1 MKASAFLQRVSEL
14 LVLVLAAG
22 LPAGTKAWPRSRS
35 QSDEGAAKA
44 SASAAKPTEEH
55 VVSPSVSPV
64 FAEGLRALEQSR
76 FEQAIA
82 AFQRALEID
91 PNLVTARYDLG
102 VAYFA
107 LQKFDES
114 RRALEEVLRQ
124 DPKHHFARYFLAR
137 VDLVQENLDA
147 AICGFRA
154 LPQNKPVA
162 DELYYLGSAYFRKG
176 DTQQATQTL
185 EWAAASKPG
194 DYRVRLLLARC
205 YEKLGRKAEA
215 ERQYALSEK
224 IRENYRGKSQAILG
238 CHSALFTQFPQDP
251 GTGVERCHELLDGD
265 DPTKLV
271 SLGVL
276 LAERGL
282 YAQAVAP
289 LVKAT
294 QLDPENYE
302 PYFNLGLTYFK
313 MKDYGNARKSLEGAV
328 ALRSEPYEAVALL
341 GSALFA
347 LGDDYNAVEQL
358 RHAHELRPSDEKM
371 SALLFEELK
380 IIAQHLLAEKQYKQS
395 IPYFEEALSLK
406 PGAAELH
413 LQLAEVYRALGDAA
427 SAAKEQQ
434 ASGATP

>member
-1 MKASAFLQRVSEL
+1 
-14 LVLVLAAG
+14 
-22 LPAGTKAWPRSRS
+22 
-35 QSDEGAAKA
+35 
-44 SASAAKPTEEH
+44 
-55 VVSPSVSPV
+55 
-64 FAEGLRALEQSR
+64 LE
-76 FEQAIA
+76 
-82 AFQRALEID
+82 
-91 PNLVTARYDLG
+91 
-102 VAYFA
+102 
-107 LQKFDES
+107 
-114 RRALEEVLRQ
+114 
-124 DPKHHFARYFLAR
+124 
-137 VDLVQENLDA
+137 A
-147 AICGFRA
+147 AIRGFRA

-162 DELYYLGSAYFRKG
+162 DELYYLGSAYFRRR

-185 EWAAASKPG
+185 ERAAASKPG

-251 GTGVERCHELLDGD
+251 GPGVERCHELLDGD

-271 SLGVL
+271 SLGVF

-289 LVKAT
+289 LVKAA

-313 MKDYGNARKSLEGAV
+313 MKDYGNARKSLEAAV
-328 ALRSEPYEAVALL
+328 ALRSESYEAVALL

-347 LGDDYNAVEQL
+347 LGDDFNAVKQL
-358 RHAHELRPSDEKM
+358 RHAHELRPSDEKI
-371 SALLFEELK
+371 SAMLFEELK
-380 IIAQHLLAEKQYKQS
+380 IIAQHLRAEKQYKQS
-395 IPYFEEALSLK
+395 IPYFEEALSLR

-413 LQLAEVYRALGDAA
+413 SQLAEVYRALGGAA
-427 SAAKEQQ
+427 SATKDQQ
-434 ASGATP
+434 ASDTVP